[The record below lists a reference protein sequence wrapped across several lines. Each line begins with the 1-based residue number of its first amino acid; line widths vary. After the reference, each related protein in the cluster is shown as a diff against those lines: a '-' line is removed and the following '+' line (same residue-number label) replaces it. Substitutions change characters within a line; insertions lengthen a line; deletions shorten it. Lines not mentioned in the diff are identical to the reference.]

1 MIAETT
7 KSMRAER
14 IHSFGGP
21 EVLRLEEVPRP
32 LPEAGEILVRVY
44 AAGVNPVDWKIRE
57 GLLGQQPLPSIV
69 GSDFSG
75 VIEEIGPG
83 VEEFRVGEEVF
94 GSVADA
100 SGSYAEYAIAP
111 VSNVAEK
118 PPELDHI
125 QAAALPIAGLTAW
138 QALFDVADLK
148 PGQTAL
154 IHAAA
159 GGVGSFAVQFAK
171 WKGAN
176 AIGTASGRNADFV
189 RALGADRVIDYQSTR
204 FEEVMHEVDMV
215 LDTIGGDTQE
225 RSWGV
230 LKPGGIL
237 VSLVRPPSEQ
247 SAAAH
252 RARGRLLR
260 CDHSRGDQL
269 ARIADLMVSGDISI
283 YVESVLPLSEAPQAQ
298 DLSKKGHT
306 HGKIVLRVV

>member
-1 MIAETT
+1 
-7 KSMRAER
+7 MRAER